1 MVLVL
6 MQIAAVLTRAS
17 ASIGRLR
24 AGRAAALACALCMV
38 AVVLASPAYAHEASA
53 PKYSLKIVSGETTQP
68 EHNIAGVSAGASQ
81 RAPVRVRILQG
92 TTVLYQGTGSEGWTG
107 VPQVPSV
114 GDTVTVE
121 SPLGSVVG
129 SVTYD
134 GLPAIESTV
143 CAGSESFSGE
153 RSGAETVEGGFYTD
167 LPLTDPYGHVYGYE
181 SAGRGQ
187 AQVTLLS
194 GTSFG
199 GDFLT
204 ALQLG
209 ETVYASE
216 AVEVPLGGG
225 SIFTYESEAVRPVG
239 GCPAPPPAPAP
250 APAPVIPPLQ
260 ASLARILGVTIN
272 ALFKHGFSDHV
283 YVNQPGTVT
292 QALYLQGGKLPAYA
306 ASAHRKHK
314 QPPALLL
321 ARGAA
326 SAHAAGDVTVV
337 LHLTSAGR
345 GRLRHAK
352 SAHVVLV
359 TTVTSATG
367 VKVTL
372 AHRSITL
379 HR

>member
-1 MVLVL
+1 
-6 MQIAAVLTRAS
+6 MQIVAVLTRTRD
-17 ASIGRLR
+17 SIGRLG
-24 AGRAAALACALCMV
+24 AGRAAPLACALCAV
-38 AVVLASPAYAHEASA
+38 AVVLASPAYAHETSA

-68 EHNIAGVSAGASQ
+68 EHDIAGVSAGASQ

-92 TTVLYQGTGSEGWTG
+92 ATILYQNTGTEGWTG
-107 VPQVPSV
+107 VSQVPSV

-121 SPLGSVVG
+121 SPLGTIVG
-129 SVTYD
+129 SVSYD
-134 GLPAIESTV
+134 GLPSIESTV
-143 CAGSESFSGE
+143 CAGSASFSGQ

-181 SAGRGQ
+181 AAARGQ

-199 GDFLT
+199 GNFLT
-204 ALQLG
+204 NLQLG

-225 SIFTYESEAVRPVG
+225 SIFTYESETVRAVG
-239 GCPAPPPAPAP
+239 SCPAPPPPPAP

-260 ASLARILGVTIN
+260 ASLAKILGVTIN

-283 YVNQPGTVT
+283 YVNQAGTVT
-292 QALYLQGGKLPAYA
+292 QALYLQGGTLPAYA
-306 ASAHRKHK
+306 ASAHHKHK
-314 QPPALLL
+314 LAPAMLL

-337 LHLTSAGR
+337 LHLTRAGR

-352 SAHVVLV
+352 NAHAVLV